1 MFSAPTGTPEL
12 VPGTEQRQ
20 DSWALDSVGNWAGL
34 ENVVGDWNGDTRA
47 DNFDVSAFLADFNAT
62 PPDPRT
68 DLNGDTLF
76 TQADVDAFLDA
87 VDFGRSPG
95 RQSIGNLDGYG
106 TPWALSNAAAGVDT
120 HEYNQAVGITNEIEE
135 VIEYG
140 SGLGGPIAH
149 AYDAAGNLRFDGT
162 YVYQYDAWNRLVQVN
177 QASWDAQAGAPVVG
191 ALVKRWVYD
200 AFGRVVQTRS
210 PITGGEYEER
220 FVYDGVRR
228 VQEWVTD
235 TSVVSPAELLE
246 REYVWGFGGGTD
258 ELLVEFDGFG
268 TSYWPIQDV
277 SGDVVALCDLNGTNG
292 TARVVGQWTYDAY
305 GEVLTAEHIGSFP
318 VRHVGHKGLFV
329 DRLDGVILS
338 SSTEQPRTIPFA
350 HVVYQNRN
358 RAYAPRSGRFLQRDP
373 NQTALQLLSGGY
385 NGRGTAAIALAF
397 SFEGMYGDGFNLYQY
412 LGGNPLL
419 RRDPMG
425 LSYDPFDMLD
435 DFMAE
440 YLGSASAF
448 LSQLGQDVQA
458 AAVVGLNVL
467 SMMPFPGVS
476 IVGDVG
482 LYLAGEQGL
491 AMTVGMIAL
500 GLVPGGKLIGK
511 AVGKV
516 GPVIA
521 NLGAKAWKYAT
532 AYAVQFGGAVL
543 RGGARLGRWAGGMI
557 GSLANR
563 VGSVLRR
570 KPPELCGCFVA
581 GTLVWTAS
589 GAVPIEE
596 LRPDDYVL
604 AAPDDS
610 SSLDYA
616 ASKIAMKLVVGEA
629 SLVLLT
635 IRHDDGSVETLE
647 TTDEHPFYDTYR
659 GWTRADGLRPG
670 DALATATGEAIV
682 VSLGYDGRR
691 VPVFNLSVPRSPT
704 YYVGTHGVWVHNC
717 VPIGVPVPFREA
729 RKATKGLGG
738 ELQAYHLVEQRHF
751 DWGVLG
757 GNKHDVPGVV
767 LSRDEHQE
775 VTNRLR
781 ELLPYGEP
789 HSKSDV
795 YRAYQEAYRAR
806 PGWLEAVEPFFR

>member
-1 MFSAPTGTPEL
+1 MPVNLNVDTFDTGE
-12 VPGTEQRQ
+12 
-20 DSWALDSVGNWAGL
+20 
-34 ENVVGDWNGDTRA
+34 
-47 DNFDVSAFLADFNAT
+47 
-62 PPDPRT
+62 
-68 DLNGDTLF
+68 
-76 TQADVDAFLDA
+76 
-87 VDFGRSPG
+87 SPG

-385 NGRGTAAIALAF
+385 NGRGTAALALAF

-521 NLGAKAWKYAT
+521 NLGAKAWRYSKQYAM
-532 AYAVQFGGAVL
+532 QFGGAIL
-543 RGGARLGRWAGGMI
+543 RGGARLGQWAGGLV
-557 GSLANR
+557 GTLAGKAKR
-563 VGSVLRR
+563 HVDDVR
-570 KPPELCGCFVA
+570 KPPLACGCFTA

-589 GAVPIEE
+589 GAVPIGE
-596 LRPDDYVL
+596 LSEGDVVM
-604 AAPDDS
+604 AAPDDGS
-610 SSLDYA
+610 ALDYA
-616 ASKIAMKLVVGEA
+616 QASIGTKIVIGEA

-635 IRHDDGSVETLE
+635 VRNDDGALETVE
-647 TTDEHPFYDTYR
+647 TTDEHPFHDVHR
-659 GWTRADGLRPG
+659 GWIRADGLRSG
-670 DALATATGEAIV
+670 DVLSTAAGHAAVSSV
-682 VSLGYDGRR
+682 VYDGRR
-691 VPVFNLSVPRSPT
+691 VPVFNLSIPGAPT
-704 YYVGTHGVWVHNC
+704 YYVGERGLWVHNC
-717 VPIGVPVPFREA
+717 NP
-729 RKATKGLGG
+729 
-738 ELQAYHLVEQRHF
+738 RH
-751 DWGVLG
+751 D
-757 GNKHDVPGVV
+757 
-767 LSRDEHQE
+767 
-775 VTNRLR
+775 
-781 ELLPYGEP
+781 
-789 HSKSDV
+789 
-795 YRAYQEAYRAR
+795 YRAIFLAVRPLPDGYQVHHRIPQLYRRLFPDGRVDDLPNWAGVSRAVHHQINGKWNTFRAQNPSPSARDVEAFAR
-806 PGWLEAVEPFFR
+806 SVDSEFISHYILPD